1 MTEAMGME
9 RRVAKLEDGMEK
21 LGKCVIRLETTQKHI
36 IETSGKREESQDKW
50 QDAMLEKMDAVHEAA
65 NGTAKE
71 PVTFKWLAEKIFIPI
86 LLGGGSTAVA
96 IYTAIKILSGG

>member
-1 MTEAMGME
+1 MTEATGMD
-9 RRVAKLEDGMEK
+9 RRVTKLEDGMDY

-36 IETSGKREESQDKW
+36 IETSGKREVSQDKW
-50 QDAMLEKMDAVHEAA
+50 QGEMLEKLDAVHQAA